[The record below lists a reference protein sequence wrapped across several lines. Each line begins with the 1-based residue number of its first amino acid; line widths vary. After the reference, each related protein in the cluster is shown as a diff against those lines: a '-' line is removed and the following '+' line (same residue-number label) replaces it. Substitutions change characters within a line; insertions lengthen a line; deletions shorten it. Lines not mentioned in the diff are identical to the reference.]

1 MRKKYSEALLAQI
14 AQHNE
19 ALNAQID
26 ANRKDRELARERL
39 DFERQQHHD
48 SLKVKDRVDISL
60 RTYEAMKSRIDE
72 LEKKVDLQD
81 QMLRTMHVDRQIID
95 DIRVESIKVKTG
107 FDIYRNENMMQI
119 EFNYKYRP

>member
-14 AQHNE
+14 AQHDE
-19 ALNAQID
+19 GLNAQLA
-26 ANRKDRELARERL
+26 ANRKDRELAQKRL
-39 DFERQQHHD
+39 DFEKQKHQD

-60 RTYEAMKSRIDE
+60 TTYEAMKSRLDE

-81 QMLRTMHVDRQIID
+81 RMLRAMHVDRRIID
-95 DIRVESIKVKTG
+95 DIVVESIKVSTG
-107 FDIYRNENMMQI
+107 FDMYHNENMMQI

>member
-19 ALNAQID
+19 ALNAQIE
-26 ANRKDRELARERL
+26 ANRKDRELAREQL
-39 DFERQQHHD
+39 DFERQQHQD

-72 LEKKVDLQD
+72 LENKVDLQD
-81 QMLRTMHVDRQIID
+81 QMLRAMHVDRRIID
-95 DIRVESIKVKTG
+95 DIVVGSIKVSTG

-119 EFNYKYRP
+119 EFNYKA